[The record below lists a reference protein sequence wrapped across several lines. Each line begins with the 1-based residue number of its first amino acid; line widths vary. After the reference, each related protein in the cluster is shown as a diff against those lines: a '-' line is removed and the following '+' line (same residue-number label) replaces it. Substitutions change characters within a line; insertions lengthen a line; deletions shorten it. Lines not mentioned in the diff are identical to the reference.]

1 MRWRRNGNG
10 NDRRGELIPRRQG
23 SVRIR
28 KAALQAIIAHARQD
42 APDECCGLLVGPP
55 TLVEPPYT
63 EGTIEEAVRAT
74 NVERGPTRY
83 RIDPVEHVVLQKRL
97 RGTGR
102 AIAGAY
108 HSHTHAPAV
117 PSVSDLAEAFYPEF
131 VYLIV
136 SLANPD
142 RPEIRG
148 WRIIDAI
155 ATELTLTAMP

>member
-1 MRWRRNGNG
+1 M
-10 NDRRGELIPRRQG
+10 IPRRQD

-28 KAALQAIIAHARQD
+28 QAVLEAIIAHATQD
-42 APDECCGLLVGPP
+42 APDECCGLLVGTA
-55 TLVEPPYT
+55 TLVEPPYG

-117 PSVSDLAEAFYPEF
+117 PSASDLAEAFYPEF
-131 VYLIV
+131 VYVIV
-136 SLANPD
+136 SLADPG

-155 ATELTLTAMP
+155 ATELALASAP

>member
-1 MRWRRNGNG
+1 M
-10 NDRRGELIPRRQG
+10 IPRRQD
-23 SVRIR
+23 SLRIR
-28 KAALQAIIAHARQD
+28 ESALREIIAHARQD
-42 APDECCGLLVGPP
+42 APDECCGLLVGPAAP
-55 TLVEPPYT
+55 VEPPY
-63 EGTIEEAVRAT
+63 GDGPIDEAVRVT
-74 NVERGPTRY
+74 NVDRGPTRY
-83 RIDPVEHVVLQKRL
+83 RINPVEHVRLQKRL

-108 HSHTHAPAV
+108 HSHTRAPAV

-136 SLANPD
+136 SLADPE

-155 ATELTLTAMP
+155 ATELSLTAAP